1 MIAGTIKRHIYAG
14 QVLLTPG
21 RGLPA
26 VNQNPFTV
34 AKVDDSRIVFEFP
47 SGPIFVRYSEIDHA
61 IRETRKAGGRVRI
74 GAAQGW
80 ADSGTLQRFLQDAK
94 GNPLRTAN
102 YVAPVLV
109 GWGVAWRNIRWKAER
124 KECTSSTDRQVYDSE
139 GCSGPLHNFRAAPSL
154 SRVAFP
160 ENRPEP
166 PTFGRI
172 RLQWGLQDVGRL

>member
-109 GWGVAWRNIRWKAER
+109 GCGVAEYTMEGRAKGVHLVDGS
-124 KECTSSTDRQVYDSE
+124 TS
-139 GCSGPLHNFRAAPSL
+139 
-154 SRVAFP
+154 
-160 ENRPEP
+160 
-166 PTFGRI
+166 I
-172 RLQWGLQDVGRL
+172 

>member
-26 VNQNPFTV
+26 VNQNPFTI

-80 ADSGTLQRFLQDAK
+80 ADPGTLQRFPQDAK
-94 GNPLRTAN
+94 GNTLRTAN

-109 GWGVAWRNIRWKAER
+109 GCGVAEY
-124 KECTSSTDRQVYDSE
+124 TME
-139 GCSGPLHNFRAAPSL
+139 GRAKGVHLVDGSIGAPAQFQSRSVALTCSV
-154 SRVAFP
+154 SR
-160 ENRPEP
+160 EP
-166 PTFGRI
+166 P
-172 RLQWGLQDVGRL
+172 

>member
-26 VNQNPFTV
+26 VNQNQFTI

-47 SGPIFVRYSEIDHA
+47 SGPIFVRHSEIDHA

-80 ADSGTLQRFLQDAK
+80 ADSGTLQRFPQDAK
-94 GNPLRTAN
+94 GNTFANRKLRSPGTRGVWRGGIYDGRQSERSACRRRIDKYMIAKGARGPCTISEPLRRSH
-102 YVAPVLV
+102 V
-109 GWGVAWRNIRWKAER
+109 
-124 KECTSSTDRQVYDSE
+124 
-139 GCSGPLHNFRAAPSL
+139 
-154 SRVAFP
+154 
-160 ENRPEP
+160 
-166 PTFGRI
+166 
-172 RLQWGLQDVGRL
+172 

>member
-26 VNQNPFTV
+26 VNQNQFTI

-80 ADSGTLQRFLQDAK
+80 ADSGTLQRFPQDAK
-94 GNPLRTAN
+94 GNTLRTAN

-109 GWGVAWRNIRWKAER
+109 GCGVAEYTMEGRAKGVHLVDGS
-124 KECTSSTDRQVYDSE
+124 TS
-139 GCSGPLHNFRAAPSL
+139 
-154 SRVAFP
+154 
-160 ENRPEP
+160 
-166 PTFGRI
+166 I
-172 RLQWGLQDVGRL
+172 

>member
-1 MIAGTIKRHIYAG
+1 MYTREPYLGGTMIAGTIKRHIYAG

-26 VNQNPFTV
+26 VNQNPFTI

-80 ADSGTLQRFLQDAK
+80 ADSAPCRDSRKTPKAIPAEIPANRKLRSPGTRGVWRGGIYDGRQSERSASRRRIDKYMIAK
-94 GNPLRTAN
+94 GARGPCTISEPLRRSH
-102 YVAPVLV
+102 V
-109 GWGVAWRNIRWKAER
+109 
-124 KECTSSTDRQVYDSE
+124 
-139 GCSGPLHNFRAAPSL
+139 
-154 SRVAFP
+154 
-160 ENRPEP
+160 
-166 PTFGRI
+166 
-172 RLQWGLQDVGRL
+172 

>member
-1 MIAGTIKRHIYAG
+1 MYTREPYLGGTMIAGTIKRHIYAG

-74 GAAQGW
+74 GAAQGPIFVRYSEIDHAIRETRKAGGRVRIGAAQGW
-80 ADSGTLQRFLQDAK
+80 ADSGTLPARRQRQSFANRK
-94 GNPLRTAN
+94 LRSPGTR
-102 YVAPVLV
+102 
-109 GWGVAWRNIRWKAER
+109 GVWRGGIYDGRQGSVPSIGVKAR
-124 KECTSSTDRQVYDSE
+124 H
-139 GCSGPLHNFRAAPSL
+139 PF
-154 SRVAFP
+154 
-160 ENRPEP
+160 
-166 PTFGRI
+166 
-172 RLQWGLQDVGRL
+172 